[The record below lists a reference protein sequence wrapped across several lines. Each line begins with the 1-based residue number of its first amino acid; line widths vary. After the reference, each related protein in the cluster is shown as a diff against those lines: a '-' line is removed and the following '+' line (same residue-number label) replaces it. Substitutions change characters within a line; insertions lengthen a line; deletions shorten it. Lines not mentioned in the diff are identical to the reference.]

1 MKLLILDNYDSF
13 TYNLSQLIK
22 ENSNAKVEV
31 RRNDEISLAEVQ
43 AYDRIVLSS
52 GTGIPIESGILCEL
66 IKTYKHS
73 KSILGVGL
81 GMHAINEVYGS
92 SLIHL
97 EEPAHGIVTP
107 IKHFANSFIFK
118 EVPKAFNAGR
128 YHSWALDATS
138 LPKELV
144 VTAMDESGVV
154 MAVEH
159 REFALYGLQFH
170 PESILTEYGKIIMT
184 NFLND

>member
-13 TYNLSQLIK
+13 TYNLAQLIK

-31 RRNDEISLAEVQ
+31 RRNDEISLAAVN
-43 AYDRIVLSS
+43 AYDKIVLSS

-81 GMHAINEVYGS
+81 GMHAINEVFGG
-92 SLIHL
+92 SLIPL

-107 IKHFANSFIFK
+107 IKHFANSLLFK
-118 EVPKAFNAGR
+118 EVPKVFNVGR
-128 YHSWALDATS
+128 YHSWVLDATKT
-138 LPKELV
+138 PKELV
-144 VTAMDESGVV
+144 VTAENESAGV
-154 MAVEH
+154 MAIEH
-159 REFALYGLQFH
+159 RKLDLHGLQFH
-170 PESILTEYGKIIMT
+170 PESILTEYGKTIMT